1 MRLILASTSPRRKEL
16 LSLLRVPFEV
26 MAPIYTERAGES
38 MAHGELVQCL
48 ARAKAQSC
56 ASRFPDALVLG
67 SDTLISVDGETLGKP
82 VNPEDAR
89 AMLVRLKNRSH
100 VVSTA
105 IALLRECDGFREMAV
120 ETTRVWMR
128 DLTEAAIQDY
138 LHTSE
143 GMGKAGAYA
152 IQGAGGHL
160 IDRIEGDFTAV
171 VGLPLRQVCRLLQ
184 LGGVKIPVEVA
195 TLYREKPYPN
205 WSRFSSEPNVSLA
218 K

>member
-16 LSLLRVPFEV
+16 LALLQVPFEIV
-26 MAPIYTERAGES
+26 APMCTERASENV
-38 MAHGELVQCL
+38 AHGELVQYL

-67 SDTLISVDGETLGKP
+67 SDTLIFVDGETLGKP
-82 VNPEDAR
+82 VNAEDAR
-89 AMLVRLKNRSH
+89 AMLVRLKGRPH

-105 IALLRECDGFREMAV
+105 VALLRESDSFREMAL

-128 DLTEAAIQDY
+128 DLSEADIEDY
-138 LHTSE
+138 LRTSE
-143 GMGKAGAYA
+143 GLGKAGAYA

-171 VGLPLRQVCRLLQ
+171 VGLPLRQVGRLLQ
-184 LGGVKIPVEVA
+184 LGGVEIPVDVA

-205 WSRFSSEPNVSLA
+205 WSRFSFEPNVNLA